1 MSENNFMT
9 SDLGAVTAYAAAAEK
24 GYTGTQDEFGQLLA
38 NFAGSAQQVAEDR
51 TAVED
56 AKKAVDQQ
64 VSNFDTHVEE
74 KKAEASESISSAAN
88 TAKEEGIA
96 AIQETSTSGVKS
108 VQDKTA
114 EGIKALETSSQ
125 IGVSNINSAVEEGKK
140 NFVTDDT
147 LTISG
152 RAADAKAT
160 GDKIGK
166 LKEDLGDIGAEFIR
180 YNLFDKSKATV
191 VSIMCNSSL
200 VFITGNGVQST
211 IFKCDPDTVY
221 SVSWNA
227 ATGNSRFVVYTSENM
242 PVIDGVSKANRRIA
256 LANTL
261 SGSTRHYETI
271 TTSENERYLLLYF
284 GSNATGDENV
294 LNSIQISKGA
304 NLLEYT
310 SHKNYE
316 MPNFQLSQSQKDE
329 ILNSVPDYT
338 NTLADKVDID
348 GVNEVSAIN
357 ASFIET
363 INILDSEKVT
373 HCSYMKNAKSGKVFD
388 GNVQSLIVKIKP
400 NSKYNFSAIGI
411 NAQHIYTTKNY
422 PYIGEEVLRDI
433 VFTDSKI
440 GERYF
445 TDIETTEN
453 ENYLLIYFYNNST
466 TDTITVQKTM
476 QLSIGLGLKEYSDPK
491 TGELNINISIPVSL
505 NEMFANLLS
514 YRQLGQLSKGYLC
527 ISFDD
532 GYSTAESTTFP
543 IIEEA
548 QVPVTFCCWTE
559 SEIITNTTYLNE
571 LKTLISDYGCEV
583 AQHGV
588 GDFTTYSDKDL
599 YKYLLSE
606 KEKFSDLG
614 ILVNGMSYPN
624 HKRNNNVRAICGGLY
639 NVCQSGGTKYP
650 IVYENNSGG
659 ERSNIFDLYRNSG
672 YSRTLSQLEK
682 GIDDAL
688 NNHRIYNVF
697 WHDTDLE
704 NNADQVQKLKAM
716 ITYAKEKGITFIT
729 IGNIANAI

>member
-1 MSENNFMT
+1 METNLT
-9 SDLGAVTAYAAAAEK
+9 EIIK
-24 GYTGTQDEFGQLLA
+24 KI
-38 NFAGSAQQVAEDR
+38 R
-51 TAVED
+51 TAVLGREVRSSIADGLEYCGQISENAKADMD
-56 AKKAVDQQ
+56 A
-64 VSNFDTHVEE
+64 T
-74 KKAEASESISSAAN
+74 AEA
-88 TAKEEGIA
+88 AKE
-96 AIQETSTSGVKS
+96 AI
-108 VQDKTA
+108 DKTA
-114 EGIKALETSSQ
+114 EDAKNAIE
-125 IGVSNINSAVEEGKK
+125 SN
-140 NFVTDDT
+140 
-147 LTISG
+147 
-152 RAADAKAT
+152 AASVKEQLSKDIDAKAAAALESIPEEYT
-160 GDKIGK
+160 ELDGSVKQ

-221 SVSWNA
+221 TVSWNA

-242 PVIDGVSKANRRIA
+242 PVIDRVSKANRRIV
-256 LANTL
+256 LANTI

-284 GSNATGDENV
+284 GSTATGDENV

-310 SHKNYE
+310 SHENYE

-329 ILNSVPDYT
+329 ILNS
-338 NTLADKVDID
+338 
-348 GVNEVSAIN
+348 
-357 ASFIET
+357 
-363 INILDSEKVT
+363 
-373 HCSYMKNAKSGKVFD
+373 
-388 GNVQSLIVKIKP
+388 
-400 NSKYNFSAIGI
+400 
-411 NAQHIYTTKNY
+411 
-422 PYIGEEVLRDI
+422 
-433 VFTDSKI
+433 
-440 GERYF
+440 
-445 TDIETTEN
+445 
-453 ENYLLIYFYNNST
+453 
-466 TDTITVQKTM
+466 
-476 QLSIGLGLKEYSDPK
+476 
-491 TGELNINISIPVSL
+491 IPVSL
-505 NEMFANLLS
+505 NEMFANLFS

-639 NVCQSGGTKYP
+639 NVCQSGGTEYP